1 MGHSNKSNTLS
12 IAILLTI
19 TAFSCS
25 LPIFSKNQTSG
36 SAGAVGEKAFQ
47 PRPAKLSGV
56 LELHEGCSPGY
67 YQVRLQGIFDGA
79 SVQVESQSD
88 ESGRFSLVAPPGRYL
103 MMVNKENC
111 GSKQAIELEENTEHM
126 FSVVVQ
132 ETKAVEKFSQNDNG
146 DRLPASILIL
156 PKR

>member
-1 MGHSNKSNTLS
+1 M
-12 IAILLTI
+12 
-19 TAFSCS
+19 
-25 LPIFSKNQTSG
+25 FSKNH
-36 SAGAVGEKAFQ
+36 AVSSNSPDKKFQ

-67 YQVRLQGIFDGA
+67 YQIRLQGIFEGA
-79 SVQVESQSD
+79 TVQVESQSD
-88 ESGRFSLVAPPGRYL
+88 ESGHFSLVAPPGRYL

-111 GSKQAIELEENTEHM
+111 GSKQPIELEENTEHM

-132 ETKAVEKFSQNDNG
+132 ETKSVEKITENPTT
-146 DRLPASILIL
+146 DRLPASVLIM

>member
-1 MGHSNKSNTLS
+1 VGLANKQNTIS
-12 IAILLTI
+12 IAVLLTV

-25 LPIFSKNQTSG
+25 MPIFSRNQGTNSGTSTTDKN
-36 SAGAVGEKAFQ
+36 FQ

-67 YQVRLQGIFDGA
+67 YQVRLQGILEGA
-79 SVQVESQSD
+79 NVQVESQTD
-88 ESGRFSLVAPPGRYL
+88 ESGHFSLVAPPGRYL

-132 ETKAVEKFSQNDNG
+132 ETKAIEKVTQKDSG
-146 DRLPASILIL
+146 TRLPASVIIQ
-156 PKR
+156 PKH